1 MSRHFHTS
9 TTSTGDTTT
18 TTTTTTT
25 TSSTGTVL
33 HVGPMQQYQTL
44 GAALAVAQDGADI
57 QVDAGTYYNDNNY
70 VTHSVTIEGVGGMAH
85 FASTQPISN
94 GKAILVDDAANLT
107 IKNLEFSGAQV
118 TDKNGAG
125 IRFEAGNLVVQH
137 SYFHDNQ
144 DGILGGAVTT
154 GNVTIDGSQFTHN
167 GVGDG
172 QTHGAYLGTIN
183 SLVVTNSS
191 FTDQIGGSDLKSR
204 AATTTVQHS
213 NFIDSATGTTNYEI
227 DLPNGGN
234 VTIDGSVF
242 NKSASASNSAI
253 VHFGGEISNPV
264 GSLLLENSQLWSERD
279 PSIGVLNQTSL
290 TVSLYDDGLSA
301 DVTTPIY
308 GVGGASAD
316 YLLSGTAPSAVS
328 LF

>member
-1 MSRHFHTS
+1 MSRHLHTS
-9 TTSTGDTTT
+9 STSTGG
-18 TTTTTTT
+18 TTTTTT
-25 TSSTGTVL
+25 TSTSGGTVL
-33 HVGPMQQYQTL
+33 HVGPTQQYQTL
-44 GAALAVAQDGADI
+44 GAALAVAQDGTDI
-57 QVDAGTYYNDNNY
+57 QVDAGIYYNDNNI
-70 VTHSVTIEGVGGMAH
+70 VTHSVTIEGVGGLAH
-85 FASTQPISN
+85 FQSTQAIAN
-94 GKAILVDDAANLT
+94 GKAIIVDQAATLT

-118 TDKNGAG
+118 TDNNGAG
-125 IRFEAGNLVVQH
+125 IRFEAGNLVVQN

-144 DGILGGAVTT
+144 EGILGGAVTN

-183 SLVVTNSS
+183 SLTVTNSN

-204 AATTTVQHS
+204 AVTTLVQHS

-242 NKSASASNSAI
+242 NKSATASNSAI

-264 GSLLLENSQLWSERD
+264 GSLLLENSQLWSERN
-279 PSIGVLNQTSL
+279 PTIGVLNQTSL
-290 TVSLYDDGLSA
+290 SVSLLDDGLSA
-301 DVTTPIY
+301 DVSTSIY
-308 GVGGASAD
+308 GVGSASGD
-316 YLLSGTAPSAVS
+316 YALSGTAPSPVS